1 MLEER
6 NAMTIKIDEH
16 DDGSFS
22 ISWDENDPDE
32 SLFNNWTKDDFI
44 ELFRKGPDQY
54 FKEHGTD

>member
-1 MLEER
+1 
-6 NAMTIKIDEH
+6 MTIQVEEH

-22 ISWDENDPDE
+22 ISWDENDPNE

-44 ELFRKGPDQY
+44 ELFRKGPDEY